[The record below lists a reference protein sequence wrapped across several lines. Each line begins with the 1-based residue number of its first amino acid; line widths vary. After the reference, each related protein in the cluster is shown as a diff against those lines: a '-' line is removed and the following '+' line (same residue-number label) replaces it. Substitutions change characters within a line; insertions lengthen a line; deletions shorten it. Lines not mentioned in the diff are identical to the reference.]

1 MTKIDPFMAAILMV
15 VLGSALLGASPV
27 FVRYSDLGP
36 LTTGFYRMV
45 FAIPLLFLW
54 ANWDRRKIN
63 RAPAVK
69 TSYLLIALAGL
80 LFATD
85 VALWNISIDY
95 TAIVNS
101 TLFNNT
107 AAFFVPIIMWVV
119 FKERQSKRFVSGLSV
134 GIIGSVLLFQ
144 ESMQMSMET
153 LFGDFLALMAG
164 LSFSLYV
171 IAIKRITINGGT
183 GKLMLYMA
191 FPTTFGLLLYG
202 LLFGESFYPLTFRDL
217 ISVFGQAVVVHVL
230 GQGLIVAG
238 MEKIPASYG
247 SLILLLTPVTAAI
260 LAWAVY
266 GETLTITKTIGVIM
280 ILSSIVIVKGD
291 K

>member
-1 MTKIDPFMAAILMV
+1 
-15 VLGSALLGASPV
+15 
-27 FVRYSDLGP
+27 
-36 LTTGFYRMV
+36 
-45 FAIPLLFLW
+45 
-54 ANWDRRKIN
+54 
-63 RAPAVK
+63 
-69 TSYLLIALAGL
+69 
-80 LFATD
+80 
-85 VALWNISIDY
+85 
-95 TAIVNS
+95 
-101 TLFNNT
+101 
-107 AAFFVPIIMWVV
+107 MWVV
-119 FKERQSKRFVSGLSV
+119 FKERQSKRFISGLTV
-134 GIIGSVLLFQ
+134 GIIGAVLLFQ

-164 LSFSLYV
+164 LSFSIYV

-202 LLFGESFYPLTFRDL
+202 LLFGESFYPLTLRDL